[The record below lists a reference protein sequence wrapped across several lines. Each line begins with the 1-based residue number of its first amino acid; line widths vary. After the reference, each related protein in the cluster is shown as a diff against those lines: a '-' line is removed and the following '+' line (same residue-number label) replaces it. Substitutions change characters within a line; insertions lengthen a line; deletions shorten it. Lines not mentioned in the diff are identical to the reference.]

1 MPAAIASGRKDRRLG
16 PPEGLEFMVIFF
28 SSTEI
33 QRKATLL

>member
-1 MPAAIASGRKDRRLG
+1 MPEAIAKGRKDRRG
-16 PPEGLEFMVIFF
+16 APPEGLEFVVIDF